1 MKKASNRGKRF
12 PLKTNNQRLAIQ
24 LFTEALKN
32 KKPFSVE
39 DILLRAGYAP
49 ESARQQ
55 MNVMQSLAPHL
66 DPIVERIEKHRDK
79 ILERMENPK
88 VFKSATYSDLARA
101 LDITTKSA
109 RLLGGKSTSNLAV
122 IHDERRKELDAL
134 IDDNE
139 TNEGKD

>member
-1 MKKASNRGKRF
+1 MKKAINRGKRF

-24 LFTEALKN
+24 LFTEALKG

-39 DILLRAGYAP
+39 AILLKAGYAP
-49 ESARQQ
+49 ETARQQ
-55 MNVMQSLAPHL
+55 TNVMASLAPHL

-79 ILERMENPK
+79 ILERMEDPK

-139 TNEGKD
+139 TYEGKS